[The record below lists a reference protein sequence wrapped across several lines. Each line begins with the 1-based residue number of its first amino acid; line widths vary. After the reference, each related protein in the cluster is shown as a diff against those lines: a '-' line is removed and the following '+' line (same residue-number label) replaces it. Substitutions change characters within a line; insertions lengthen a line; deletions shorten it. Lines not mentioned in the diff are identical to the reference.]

1 MQGRS
6 VTRSIGHQSMSDQPE
21 QPVRRVGRKDRKRSL
36 DSNKPLI
43 PEDDQF
49 APPQLSRE
57 EPDSEVAA
65 EAELDVPEAEPIVE
79 TEPNVPATEPL
90 VEPAPHVTTPPAAR
104 FPPLEPDVHAPVPKP
119 APAPARKRR
128 NWLYNLLTIFF
139 VLATIAAI
147 AYFGL
152 LWRNPYHPLNPLPPF
167 TPLPIIIT
175 TTPLPATETL
185 VPTETEP
192 APTVTF
198 TPIGVEVVLPTAPS
212 AFPYTLAELDTE
224 YTQSASGCDWSA
236 IAGSVLDAQ
245 GAGVNDLI
253 VRVRGEESDF
263 TGQALSGSAP
273 DFDPGGFE
281 IQLADA
287 PQLAPFVVQLF
298 SADGTPL
305 SAEYL
310 VVTSDQCEQN
320 TVVVR
325 FTQS

>member
-1 MQGRS
+1 
-6 VTRSIGHQSMSDQPE
+6 MSDQPE

-36 DSNKPLI
+36 DSRKPLI

-57 EPDSEVAA
+57 ESDSEIVA
-65 EAELDVPEAEPIVE
+65 EAELDAPEAELEAESEPVVE
-79 TEPNVPATEPL
+79 A
-90 VEPAPHVTTPPAAR
+90 APPVTTPSAAR
-104 FPPLEPDVHAPVPKP
+104 FPPLDPDAYAPTPKP
-119 APAPARKRR
+119 APAPPRKRR
-128 NWLYNLLTIFF
+128 NWLYNLLTLFF
-139 VLATIAAI
+139 ALATIGAI
-147 AYFGL
+147 AYFAL

-175 TTPLPATETL
+175 TTPLPATETPL
-185 VPTETEP
+185 PTETEP
-192 APTVTF
+192 APTATF

-212 AFPYTLAELDTE
+212 FPYTLAELDTE
-224 YTQSASGCDWSA
+224 YIQSASGCDESA

-245 GAGVNDLI
+245 GAGVNDLT

-263 TGQALSGSAP
+263 TGESLSGSAP

-287 PQLAPFVVQLF
+287 PQIAPFVVQLF
-298 SADGTPL
+298 SADETPL
-305 SAEYL
+305 SEEYL

-325 FTQS
+325 FTQQSS